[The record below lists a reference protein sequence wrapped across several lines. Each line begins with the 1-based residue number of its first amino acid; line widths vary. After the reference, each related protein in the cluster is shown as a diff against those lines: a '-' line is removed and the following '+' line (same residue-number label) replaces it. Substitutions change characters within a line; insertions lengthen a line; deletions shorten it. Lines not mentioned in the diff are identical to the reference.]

1 MVESLVNDVLVW
13 FYVLAPVAV
22 LAGAMGAAAFLAQM
36 ISRSGAP
43 AAKGGAKGGPAHAGG
58 KPAAGGS
65 GGHH

>member
-1 MVESLVNDVLVW
+1 MESLVNDVLVW

-43 AAKGGAKGGPAHAGG
+43 PAKSGPAKGGG
-58 KPAAGGS
+58 KPA